1 VITSAGCFARRGLK
15 EDYVPK
21 RWIVAGFTTLT
32 LAGSATSGVLLAC
45 GDKFL
50 VPSRGM
56 RFELT
61 SGARQAAT
69 VLVYARPASS
79 LADIFERLAI
89 ERALRNA
96 GYRPTIV
103 ANSGEFAHILQ
114 QGNWD
119 VVLID
124 VTDGPL
130 KDAPPGSPAVLA
142 VAAHANGNDLAR
154 ARPQYTAILKSP
166 SHSQA
171 FVEAFDAA
179 IVTRHAARRNA
190 PGQSR

>member
-1 VITSAGCFARRGLK
+1 MM
-15 EDYVPK
+15 
-21 RWIVAGFTTLT
+21 LT
-32 LAGSATSGVLLAC
+32 LAGTTTSGVLQAC

-61 SGARQAAT
+61 PAARQEAT
-69 VLVYARPASS
+69 VLVFARPASS
-79 LADIFERLAI
+79 LADIFERLSI
-89 ERALRNA
+89 ERALQHA

-103 ANSGEFAHILQ
+103 ANSGEFARGLQ
-114 QGNWD
+114 QGSWD

-142 VAAHANGNDLAR
+142 VAAHANETDLAR
-154 ARPQYTAILKSP
+154 ARRQYAAILKSP
-166 SHSQA
+166 SRSQA
-171 FVEAFDAA
+171 FIDAFDAA
-179 IVTRHAARRNA
+179 VATRHAARRNGQ
-190 PGQSR
+190 GQSH

>member
-1 VITSAGCFARRGLK
+1 MSTRS
-15 EDYVPK
+15 
-21 RWIVAGFTTLT
+21 IVAGLITMTLMAGTATT
-32 LAGSATSGVLLAC
+32 AVLAC

-61 SGARQAAT
+61 AGARQEAT
-69 VLVYARPASS
+69 VLVFARPASS
-79 LADIFERLAI
+79 LAAIFERLSI
-89 ERALRNA
+89 ERALQIA

-103 ANSGEFAHILQ
+103 VDSGDFARTLQ
-114 QGNWD
+114 QGSWD

-142 VAAHANGNDLAR
+142 VTAHANGNELAR
-154 ARPQYTAILKSP
+154 ARPQYAAILKSP
-166 SHSQA
+166 SRSQA
-171 FVEAFDAA
+171 FIEAFDAA
-179 IVTRHAARRNA
+179 IATRHPARRNA
-190 PGQSR
+190 QGQSSH